1 MRRTG
6 RFFRRLVHFS
16 GSPSPPNPEQLGGE
30 AIQAP
35 LPQQPNPSRV
45 IGPEVRPRNVPAEYQ
60 FPQAPVEPVEVVV
73 GGPSQPIPPQMVD
86 QGVQTD
92 PPDPPQLVSQGTQT
106 DPPVVPPRAVKYF
119 SGGGGRR
126 PPGYGSGGGENPG
139 DPPPNRNWGFI
150 SLALVGGYAAYQ
162 WGLSQF
168 LVELERVITQMEK
181 KQALPEVPKAPPG
194 EEPEPMPAELQ
205 GPKQGLPQQKGR
217 PMLAEW
223 GARSGN
229 ILRNGG
235 VLVGSFFGGEN
246 LFRRALNV
254 TILPALRRIVPN
266 VPGIVRTIVLA
277 PLRRIANAC
286 LAVLSPFSQVSLFG
300 ALASGAWGLAKGF
313 FGGDVVDALVPL
325 VEPMVQTVQG
335 FFAMPA
341 GASLTE
347 FFLAKNIKVFIATF
361 MFGGITLKFKTLFF
375 EEEKF
380 WSCIL
385 VSCLSVS
392 LYIVLQDR
400 YYLFVLVRSVLT
412 QYPKIQQLVE
422 QPLGFVSIVFGGGT
436 IIQSARFPFIVN
448 FVYGLLLYISGIWQ
462 DVLFR
467 K

>member
-1 MRRTG
+1 
-6 RFFRRLVHFS
+6 
-16 GSPSPPNPEQLGGE
+16 
-30 AIQAP
+30 
-35 LPQQPNPSRV
+35 
-45 IGPEVRPRNVPAEYQ
+45 
-60 FPQAPVEPVEVVV
+60 
-73 GGPSQPIPPQMVD
+73 
-86 QGVQTD
+86 
-92 PPDPPQLVSQGTQT
+92 
-106 DPPVVPPRAVKYF
+106 
-119 SGGGGRR
+119 
-126 PPGYGSGGGENPG
+126 
-139 DPPPNRNWGFI
+139 
-150 SLALVGGYAAYQ
+150 
-162 WGLSQF
+162 
-168 LVELERVITQMEK
+168 
-181 KQALPEVPKAPPG
+181 
-194 EEPEPMPAELQ
+194 
-205 GPKQGLPQQKGR
+205 
-217 PMLAEW
+217 MLAVW
-223 GARSGN
+223 RARSGN

-246 LFRRALNV
+246 LFHRALNV
-254 TILPALRRIVPN
+254 TILPALRRIGGGLMPN

-277 PLRRIANAC
+277 PLRPIANAC
-286 LAVLSPFSQVSLFG
+286 LTVLSPFSKVSLFG
-300 ALASGAWGLAKGF
+300 AMVSGAWGLAKGF

-375 EEEKF
+375 GEEKF

-392 LYIVLQDR
+392 IYIVLQDK